1 MKELIQIHEWLKQF
15 DSLSVKPTFEDIKKK
30 VESMLPYKHI
40 TTDKAKELYFLILK
54 EHNLYHHRNTRKVD
68 VILIKQCFVKI
79 LYEMGYK
86 QKEIIGIFNY
96 KDRSIIG
103 ACIEAINGLLETK
116 DEKAEYY
123 YKKVVNLVNE
133 AA

>member
-1 MKELIQIHEWLKQF
+1 MKEIIILLEWLNQF
-15 DSLSVKPTFEDIKKK
+15 ENLSVKPTFDDIKNKI
-30 VESMLPYKHI
+30 ESMLPFKHI

-54 EHNLYHHRNTRKVD
+54 EHNIYHHRNTRKVD
-68 VILIKQCFVKI
+68 VIIIKQCFVKI

-103 ACIEAINGLLETK
+103 ACIKAINGLLETK

-123 YKKVVNLVNE
+123 YEKVVNLVNE
-133 AA
+133 KN